1 MDFALDKKYEMAQNL
16 FREFAQNEVK
26 PLAQEIDEQHR
37 FPRETVEKMAKYG
50 FLGIPVSKELG
61 GQGCDILTY
70 AMCVEELSKVCGTTG
85 VIVSAHTS
93 LCVDPI
99 VTFGTP
105 AQKEKYVPDL
115 ASGRKLVLILKKI
128 VKSKLFMI
136 LQVLD
141 MNREKSIILS
151 GNGLRKQ
158 YRK

>member
-70 AMCVEELSKVCGTTG
+70 AMCVEELSKFV
-85 VIVSAHTS
+85 VLQVLSYQHTHHS
-93 LCVDPI
+93 
-99 VTFGTP
+99 
-105 AQKEKYVPDL
+105 
-115 ASGRKLVLILKKI
+115 VLIL
-128 VKSKLFMI
+128 S
-136 LQVLD
+136 
-141 MNREKSIILS
+141 
-151 GNGLRKQ
+151 
-158 YRK
+158 